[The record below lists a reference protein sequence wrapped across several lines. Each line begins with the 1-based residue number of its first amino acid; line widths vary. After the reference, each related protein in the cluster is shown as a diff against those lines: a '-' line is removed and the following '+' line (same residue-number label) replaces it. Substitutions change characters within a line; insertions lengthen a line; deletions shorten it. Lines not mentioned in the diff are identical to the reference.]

1 MSKEIEDPY
10 YLLVLAVVRRTVMDA
25 LDGGELEELV
35 WLFSPLAQMAI
46 QRALGLNDVGALV
59 ATRRTVKALAEAV
72 KNGDGDHL
80 RHFISQNAFIILE
93 GWPQGDG

>member
-1 MSKEIEDPY
+1 MPEEIDDPY
-10 YLLVLAVVRRTVMDA
+10 YLLALAMVRRTVMDA

-46 QRALGLNDVGALV
+46 QRALGLNDVGAMV
-59 ATRRTVKALAEAV
+59 ATRRTVKALAKAV

-80 RHFISQNAFIILE
+80 QHFISQKAFIVLE
-93 GWPQGDG
+93 DWTPGNG

>member
-1 MSKEIEDPY
+1 MSREIDDPY
-10 YLLVLAVVRRTVMDA
+10 YLLVLAVLRRTVMDA

-46 QRALGLNDVGALV
+46 QRALGLNDEGALV
-59 ATRRTVKALAEAV
+59 ATRRTVNALAKAV

-80 RHFISQNAFIILE
+80 RHFISQNAFIVL
-93 GWPQGDG
+93 GDWRPEDG

>member
-80 RHFISQNAFIILE
+80 RHFIAQNAFIILE
-93 GWPQGDG
+93 DWPQGDG